1 MAHLFLQHLVARLGS
16 SRDFVVFFS
25 QVFRRLSRFVFSFL
39 GSSVVLLV
47 SSRSPTIEPGPGI
60 CFFKHVTQQE
70 LKHGIDAAAACDE
83 SGKCTT
89 NDELAAES
97 PVIFLGRPVGFVAS
111 VSNLNLGFFG
121 VA

>member
-16 SRDFVVFFS
+16 
-25 QVFRRLSRFVFSFL
+25 FVFSVL
-39 GSSVVLLV
+39 GSSVVFLV